1 MEKFNQFKSEI
12 LKRAKEVSACITQY
26 QRAYKSEN
34 FDQLFQ
40 IIKDNFFYC
49 CNNKIIDPDLIESV
63 KEEAKK
69 CGVYHNESATNAY
82 ILGSGNCTIEGYDNC
97 TIEGY
102 DNCTIRGFGNCT
114 IRGYGNCTIEGYG
127 NCTIRGFDNCTIKG
141 FDNCTILGYDNSYL
155 NVRSDMECKINDH
168 AIMRY
173 RDTNEVVVIGSNIK
187 VKTI

>member
-82 ILGSGNCTIEGYDNC
+82 ILGSS
-97 TIEGY
+97 
-102 DNCTIRGFGNCT
+102 NCT

>member
-12 LKRAKEVSACITQY
+12 LKRAKEVIVCTSQY
-26 QRAYKSEN
+26 QRAYKSES

-40 IIKDNFFYC
+40 VIKDNFFYC
-49 CNNKIIDPDLIESV
+49 YNNKIIDPDLIESV
-63 KEEAKK
+63 KEEARE
-69 CGVYHNESATNAY
+69 CGVYHNESATSAY
-82 ILGSGNCTIEGYDNC
+82 ILGSDNC

-102 DNCTIRGFGNCT
+102 DNCTILGYDNCTIRGYGNCT
-114 IRGYGNCTIEGYG
+114 IRGYGNCTI
-127 NCTIRGFDNCTIKG
+127 RGS
-141 FDNCTILGYDNSYL
+141 DNCTILGYDNSYL

-173 RDTNEVVVIGSNIK
+173 RDTNEVVVIEQNLK